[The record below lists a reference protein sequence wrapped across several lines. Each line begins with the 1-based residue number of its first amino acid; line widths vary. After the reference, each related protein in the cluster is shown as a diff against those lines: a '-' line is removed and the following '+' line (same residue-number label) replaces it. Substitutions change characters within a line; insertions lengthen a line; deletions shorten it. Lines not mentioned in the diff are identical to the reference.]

1 MLPLPGTI
9 LWIVVHV
16 IMALGLNYVAKE
28 TGLIRYSEV
37 MTLYFIILA
46 GRYYDA
52 QAKFSIAYK
61 ENPDLVEAVLR
72 DQLSKDD

>member
-9 LWIVVHV
+9 IWIVVHV
-16 IMALGLNYVAKE
+16 ITSLGLNWVVKE
-28 TGLIRYSEV
+28 LGLINYSEV
-37 MTLYFIILA
+37 MTLYFIVLA
-46 GRYYDA
+46 GRYHDS